1 MARDKSKDDN
11 LFNCSQ
17 DYEHDHVVRQYPKE
31 YQDKIRDFLKKACQN
46 KKYIIVS
53 IRKFMILSKKN

>member
-46 KKYIIVS
+46 KKNIS
-53 IRKFMILSKKN
+53 